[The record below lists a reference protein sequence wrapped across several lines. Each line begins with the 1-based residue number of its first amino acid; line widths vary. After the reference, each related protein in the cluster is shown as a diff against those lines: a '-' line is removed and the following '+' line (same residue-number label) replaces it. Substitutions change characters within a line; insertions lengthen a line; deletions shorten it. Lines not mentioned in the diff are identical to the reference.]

1 MMMVLNTCRK
11 AVASRW
17 SPTGIEHP
25 RGRVLENRHPSPNR
39 NGHRQDSAG
48 LHGSMLIR
56 MAHVVTFETRPN
68 QRRPLQ
74 SP

>member
-1 MMMVLNTCRK
+1 MMMVRNTCRK

-25 RGRVLENRHPSPNR
+25 RGRVLEKCHPSPNR
-39 NGHRQDSAG
+39 NGRRQDSAR
-48 LHGSMLIR
+48 LYGSMLIR
-56 MAHVVTFETRPN
+56 MALVVTFETRPD